1 MKRLFRKF
9 NLHEGKKG
17 SAITVHVVPGMTE
30 KRIAELQDDG
40 TLVVEMDTKDV
51 TGKTNQALIKYFASI
66 LDVTQD
72 EIEVVAGTDGAD
84 KLISI
89 INTNTDEVNKQ
100 LMLLVQK

>member
-30 KRIAELQDDG
+30 KRIVDIKEDG
-40 TLVVEMDTKDV
+40 TLIVELDVKDV
-51 TGKTNQALIKYFASI
+51 NGKTNQVLTKFIASI
-66 LDVTQD
+66 LNVTQD
-72 EIEVVAGTDGAD
+72 DIEIVAGLDGAD

-100 LMLLVQK
+100 LMMLVAK

>member
-17 SAITVHVVPGMTE
+17 SAITVHVVPGMAE
-30 KRIAELQDDG
+30 KKIVEVKDDG

-51 TGKTNQALIKYFASI
+51 AGKTNQLLVKYFASI

-72 EIEVVAGTDGAD
+72 DIEVVAGSEGAD

-89 INTNTDEVNKQ
+89 INTNTDEVNKH
-100 LMLLVQK
+100 LMMLVQK